1 MAAERRTAR
10 PGPARPDAAPVDAL
24 EAARTDELV
33 VEHLGSGEPVRPWQP
48 DWTRLRPGPEA
59 EPAGDPAAPY
69 DPRAFPAFAVTVDVV
84 ILTVDEAELKVVLI
98 ERGGEPFRG
107 TWALPGGFKR
117 PDETLDA
124 AAARELAE
132 ETGVAAPKG
141 LRQFGAYGDPDRDPR
156 TNVVSVAYVAALPSV
171 ERLAAGTDAAEA
183 RLVPI
188 EDVRRGRLPLA
199 FDHRRIVEDARR
211 FVLREIEHGD
221 LALHF
226 VPKEFTLPEL
236 QRVYGALWRQPVDP
250 RNFRRALTNPSR
262 PFVEPTG
269 RFREPDSTGR
279 PPELHRA
286 TKAWKEMGPIRRS
299 RRSSSTSTTT
309 SA

>member
-1 MAAERRTAR
+1 MAAKRPAER
-10 PGPARPDAAPVDAL
+10 PGPSGPRAAP
-24 EAARTDELV
+24 AAA
-33 VEHLGSGEPVRPWQP
+33 P
-48 DWTRLRPGPEA
+48 
-59 EPAGDPAAPY
+59 PAAPPADALVEDALLLGEHVVQWEPEDGDLLRGTSEAEAVPY
-69 DPRAFPAFAVTVDVV
+69 DPSAYPSFAVTVDIV
-84 ILTVDEAELKVVLI
+84 ILTVHEERLQVVLI

-107 TWALPGGFKR
+107 AWALPGGFKR

-124 AAARELAE
+124 AAGRELEE

-141 LRQFGAYGDPDRDPR
+141 LRQFGAYGDPGRDPR

-171 ERLAAGTDAAEA
+171 EGLVGGTDAADA
-183 RLVPI
+183 RLFPVQH
-188 EDVRRGRLPLA
+188 VRDGRLELA
-199 FDHRRIVEDARR
+199 FDHRRIVTDARE
-211 FVLREIEHGD
+211 FVLREIEHGP
-221 LALHF
+221 LALDF

-236 QRVYGALWRQPVDP
+236 QRVYEALWRHPVDP

-286 TKAWKEMGPIRRS
+286 TRAWKDLGPIRRS
-299 RRSSSTSTTT
+299 RRTPQS
-309 SA
+309 